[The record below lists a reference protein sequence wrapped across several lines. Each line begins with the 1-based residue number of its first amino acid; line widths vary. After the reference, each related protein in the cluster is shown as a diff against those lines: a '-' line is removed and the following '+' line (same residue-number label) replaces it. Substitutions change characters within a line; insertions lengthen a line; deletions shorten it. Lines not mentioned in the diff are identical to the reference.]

1 MEQLALFPDRIA
13 IDKNF
18 SPNLSKDQ
26 EGEIQWAMDFQA
38 SFDIPR
44 EPINDILIFLL
55 KKSYDNPLN
64 SEITFTIKEIAKF
77 HEKTTQVFNKL
88 TLVEGPDKDKVSND
102 TYINNLEIILYRL
115 ATRNLQLSRSY
126 IIPKGNKNELKKDI
140 RTFQIL
146 NRFERTMLD
155 GKTKKYTV
163 SLDPRIVK
171 NLSSFFFYTSHEDY
185 KKVSSKGRKA
195 SSWKIYLMMLNN
207 LFNNLQYNPQ
217 TLQPSFD
224 ELKKLLNLSPDSPA
238 REHKRKITDATESL
252 LTLPSLTGLKF
263 KWIKSGKQR
272 FAYTPCF
279 YLDKERMNANPM
291 IEDEKSKFRRVD
303 LYLISELKE
312 WNVPISREGL
322 KEHGALFYKAFQGA
336 YNDILRR
343 EAPSEEIREFFDTGS
358 YKGKYDSFLKR
369 YIN

>member
-13 IDKNF
+13 VDKNF
-18 SPNLSKDQ
+18 SPNLSKSQ
-26 EGEIQWAMDFQA
+26 AGEIQWVMDFQA
-38 SFDIPR
+38 SFDISR
-44 EPINDILIFLL
+44 EHINDVLIFLL
-55 KKSYDNPLN
+55 KKCYDNPIN
-64 SEITFTIKEIAKF
+64 SEITFTIKEISRF
-77 HEKTTQVFNKL
+77 HEKTPQIFNKL
-88 TLVEGPDKDKVSND
+88 TLSDAPDKDKISND

-126 IIPKGNKNELKKDI
+126 VLPKAGKNETKKDI

-185 KKVSSKGRKA
+185 KQVSSKGRKA

-207 LFNNLQYNPQ
+207 VFNNLLYNPD
-217 TLQPSFD
+217 TLQPTFD
-224 ELKKLLNLSPDSPA
+224 ELKKLLNLRPESPA
-238 REHKRKITDATESL
+238 REHKRNITEATEKL
-252 LTLPSLTGLKF
+252 LELPSLTGLKF
-263 KWIKSGKQR
+263 KWVKSGKQR
-272 FAYTPCF
+272 FAYTPF
-279 YLDKERMNANPM
+279 FFLDKDRLQANPM
-291 IEDEKSKFRRVD
+291 IEDEESKFRRVD

-312 WNVPISREGL
+312 WSVPISREGL
-322 KEHGALFYKAFQGA
+322 KENSALFYKAFQSA
-336 YNDILRR
+336 YKDILRR
-343 EAPSEEIREFFDTGS
+343 EASSDEIKGFFDSGS
-358 YKGKYDSFLKR
+358 YKGKFDSFLKR